1 MRCISQHLQMM
12 HSDDNALLPRINPLS
27 LYAHIILFFV
37 INEIVAKNA
46 NEKSGERKIPQ
57 CEKCEQSG
65 MFALD
70 IEFCGNYAL

>member
-1 MRCISQHLQMM
+1 M
-12 HSDDNALLPRINPLS
+12 HT
-27 LYAHIILFFV
+27 YYMLFFV

-70 IEFCGNYAL
+70 IGFCGN

>member
-12 HSDDNALLPRINPLS
+12 HSDDNALLSRINPLS
-27 LYAHIILFFV
+27 LYAHILHVVFV

-70 IEFCGNYAL
+70 IGFLR